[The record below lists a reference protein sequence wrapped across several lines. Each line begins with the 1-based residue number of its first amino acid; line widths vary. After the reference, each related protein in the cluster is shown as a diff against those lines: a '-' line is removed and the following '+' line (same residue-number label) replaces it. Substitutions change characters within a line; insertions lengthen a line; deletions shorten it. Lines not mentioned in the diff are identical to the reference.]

1 MKTSF
6 MHYTEAGSFAVFQE
20 DNTCVVYNE
29 SQDKVATT
37 ISAES
42 VSTAPDGWFFLS
54 SEATELSI
62 VQSLIEDGA
71 MEVQPEPLDGLLVA
85 RLIPANER
93 AAELEA

>member
-1 MKTSF
+1 MNISF
-6 MHYTEAGSFAVFQE
+6 MHHTVAGSFAIFQE
-20 DNTCVVYNE
+20 NDTCVFYDE
-29 SQDKVATT
+29 SQGKAKTT

-85 RLIPANER
+85 RLIPANAR